1 MRIGPLG
8 PQGVQARIREI
19 QSRMQELFENENEPV
34 RTESS
39 NTRSFV
45 QMVTW
50 NNRAQ
55 RELIRPLSVQWSNM
69 NVDLQSLKQIAQ
81 SAAQEFNLDEDIFIA
96 LISAESAW
104 NPNAVSPKGAK
115 GLAQLMP
122 DTARALGVA
131 DPFDP
136 AQNLRG
142 GAKFLR
148 QMLDQFG
155 SYELALAAY
164 NAGPGAVRRYNGIPP
179 YSETQNYV
187 RKILGEVNR

>member
-19 QSRMQELFENENEPV
+19 QSRMQELFENENEPI
-34 RTESS
+34 RTESN
-39 NTRSFV
+39 NTRSFA
-45 QMVTW
+45 QMVNR

-55 RELIRPLSVQWSNM
+55 RDLIRPLSVQWSNM

-122 DTARALGVA
+122 DTARSLGVKTC
-131 DPFDP
+131 
-136 AQNLRG
+136 G
-142 GAKFLR
+142 GAQGFL
-148 QMLDQFG
+148 G
-155 SYELALAAY
+155 
-164 NAGPGAVRRYNGIPP
+164 
-179 YSETQNYV
+179 
-187 RKILGEVNR
+187 KC

>member
-19 QSRMQELFENENEPV
+19 QSRMQELFENENEPI

-39 NTRSFV
+39 NTRSFA
-45 QMVTW
+45 QMVNR

-55 RELIRPLSVQWSNM
+55 RDLIRPLSVQWSNM

-122 DTARALGVA
+122 DTARSLGVA

-142 GAKFLR
+142 GARFLR

-155 SYELALAAY
+155 SYDLALAAY

>member
-19 QSRMQELFENENEPV
+19 QSRMQELFENENEPI
-34 RTESS
+34 RTDSS
-39 NTRSFV
+39 NTRSFA
-45 QMVTW
+45 QMVSW

-55 RELIRPLSVQWSNM
+55 RELIRPLSVQWSNL

-122 DTARALGVA
+122 DTARSLGVA

-136 AQNLRG
+136 LQNLRG
-142 GAKFLR
+142 GARFLR

>member
-19 QSRMQELFENENEPV
+19 QSRMQELFENENEPI
-34 RTESS
+34 RTESN
-39 NTRSFV
+39 NTRSFA
-45 QMVTW
+45 QMVNR

-55 RELIRPLSVQWSNM
+55 RDLIRPLSVQWSNM

-122 DTARALGVA
+122 DTARSLGVA

-136 AQNLRG
+136 VQNLRG
-142 GAKFLR
+142 GARFLR

>member
-34 RTESS
+34 RTESR
-39 NTRSFV
+39 NTRSFA
-45 QMVTW
+45 QMVNW
-50 NNRAQ
+50 SNRAQ
-55 RELIRPLSVQWSNM
+55 RELIRPLSVQWSNL

-81 SAAQEFNLDEDIFIA
+81 SAAQEFNLDEDIFMA
-96 LISAESAW
+96 LISTESAW

-122 DTARALGVA
+122 NTARALGVA

-136 AQNLRG
+136 VQNLRG
-142 GAKFLR
+142 GARFLR

-179 YSETQNYV
+179 YAETQNYV

>member
-19 QSRMQELFENENEPV
+19 QSRMQELFENENEPI
-34 RTESS
+34 RTESN
-39 NTRSFV
+39 NTRSFA
-45 QMVTW
+45 QMVNR

-142 GAKFLR
+142 GARFLR

-155 SYELALAAY
+155 SYDLALAAY

>member
-34 RTESS
+34 RTESR
-39 NTRSFV
+39 NTRSFA
-45 QMVTW
+45 QMVNW
-50 NNRAQ
+50 SNRAQ
-55 RELIRPLSVQWSNM
+55 RELIRPLSVQWSNL

-81 SAAQEFNLDEDIFIA
+81 SAAQEFNLDEDIFMA

-122 DTARALGVA
+122 NTARALGVA

-136 AQNLRG
+136 VQNLRG
-142 GAKFLR
+142 GARFLR

-179 YSETQNYV
+179 YAETQNYV